1 MTALLPQTP
10 KGSMIFTSRDKRV
23 GHRLTNRGKVIVVEP
38 FDPEEAEQL
47 LQIGL
52 AHQSDSVATD
62 GRKLLEILEHITLAI
77 TQAIAF
83 INENGMTLTDY
94 IQRLNKSDSGLQ
106 AYMERDLPGHQRPE
120 GENSVIRTWELSFD
134 QLKETKTTRSR
145 ASVTYGDVRSASNP
159 EGDPTARD
167 RGGY

>member
-1 MTALLPQTP
+1 M
-10 KGSMIFTSRDKRV
+10 
-23 GHRLTNRGKVIVVEP
+23 VEP

-52 AHQSDSVATD
+52 ARQSDSVATD
-62 GRKLLEILEHITLAI
+62 GRKLLEILEHIPLAI

-83 INENGMTLTDY
+83 INENGMILAD

-134 QLKETKTTRSR
+134 QLRKQRPR
-145 ASVTYGDVRSASNP
+145 AAVLLSLMAMLDW
-159 EGDPTARD
+159 
-167 RGGY
+167 